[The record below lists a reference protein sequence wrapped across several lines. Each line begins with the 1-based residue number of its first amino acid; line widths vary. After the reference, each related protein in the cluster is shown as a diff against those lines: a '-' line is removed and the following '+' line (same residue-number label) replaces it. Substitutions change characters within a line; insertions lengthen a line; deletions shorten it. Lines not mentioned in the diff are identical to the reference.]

1 MKHLLI
7 IIAAVL
13 LVGCGDTEP
22 KEKISGLEE
31 LPKNIYIK
39 PQQIKHP
46 NVINNFEPLIET
58 TKQVNNKTNILNN
71 QRPANVANFYQK
83 NKTVSNLSTEY
94 KTNKTKTIPLE
105 PRRAFQFY
113 WDNVEELWEMRN
125 FAVSWRKEYEKEFLG
140 EYENKPSNR
149 THIRDIYILLLE
161 RYITLHKNIKLWT
174 DDERSR
180 LALLFSNLSIAAKE
194 PFWLLDDNNK
204 KSRLTKTNLNKYLR
218 GIGYQKFY
226 LDKDSGYKYTY
237 LNKAKLFKLK
247 HPNASFTWEDTLPI
261 FVSECGLWLSSTAVG
276 KWGAILGAH
285 SDSREAEFY
294 KAIEHMREKYPEHSE
309 L

>member
-1 MKHLLI
+1 MKHILI

-39 PQQIKHP
+39 PQQIEQSK
-46 NVINNFEPLIET
+46 VINNFEPLIET
-58 TKQVNNKTNILNN
+58 TKQVNNKTNNLNN

-83 NKTVSNLSTEY
+83 NKSVSNLSTEY

-105 PRRAFQFY
+105 PRRAYQFY
-113 WDNVEELWEMRN
+113 WDNLEELWEMRE
-125 FAVSWRKEYEKEFLG
+125 FAVSWRKQYPKEFSG
-140 EYENKPSNR
+140 KYENKPANT
-149 THIRDIYILLLE
+149 THIRDIYMQLLE
-161 RYITLHKNIKLWT
+161 RYIILHKNIKLRT

-180 LALLFSNLSIAAKE
+180 LALLYSTLSISAHA
-194 PFWLLDDNNK
+194 FTLVLDHK
-204 KSRLTKTNLNKYLR
+204 RKFELTKINLNKYLR
-218 GIGYQKFY
+218 GVGYQKFY
-226 LDKDSGYKYTY
+226 LDKDSGYKYAY
-237 LNKAKLFKLK
+237 LNKAKMFKLK

-261 FVSECGLWLSSTAVG
+261 FESECGRWLSVASVG
-276 KWGAILGAH
+276 KLGAILGA
-285 SDSREAEFY
+285 SSSSREAEFY
-294 KAIEHMREKYPEHSE
+294 KAIEHMREKYPEQNE